1 MIAISASLFDKLLE
15 RVSATN
21 SSSMDGCLSLKD
33 FICLEIMPTPNPSG
47 TAILTAPLN
56 SVSVPD
62 MDWYIELIFVSMLSA

>member
-1 MIAISASLFDKLLE
+1 MAISASLLDKLLE

-21 SSSMDGCLSLKD
+21 SRSIDGCLSLKV
-33 FICLEIMPTPNPSG
+33 FICLEITHTPNPSG

-62 MDWYIELIFVSMLSA
+62 IDWYIEFIFVSILYA